1 MARTPLDDVA
11 ERLDA
16 ALDRPVEPG
25 TVDEVLM
32 QKVAVPYKLIRK
44 YSRVQVEGLKHL
56 PEEGAVLA
64 CNHTGWLGL
73 DYANLAVVVHDKTG
87 RFVRGVVH
95 PAWFKNET
103 IGRFASRLGLA
114 EATKE
119 NIVQMARSGKLVV
132 VFPEAEHGA
141 FKDARKAKYK
151 LMEFRRGFVRAAMR
165 AQVPLVPVAIVG
177 GEEANPSLGELELTD
192 KLFRIPL
199 PRPANILPRPVKW
212 RISIMEPVPMD
223 EYTEDDASDRDLV
236 HRLCMEVRDRIQDEI
251 QVQLEKRGSAYL

>member
-1 MARTPLDDVA
+1 MAETPLDDVA

-44 YSRVQVEGLKHL
+44 YCRVQVEGIENL
-56 PEEGAVLA
+56 PAAGAVLA

-95 PAWFKNET
+95 PAWFKNDT

-114 EATKE
+114 QANKD
-119 NIVQMARSGKLVV
+119 NIVQMAESGKLVV

-151 LMEFRRGFVRAAMR
+151 LMEFKRGFVRAAMG
-165 AQVPLVPVAIVG
+165 AQVPIVPVAIVG

-192 KLFRIPL
+192 RLFRIPL

-223 EYTEDDASDRDLV
+223 EYRPEDASEPDEV
-236 HRLCMEVRDRIQDEI
+236 YRLCDEIRDAIQDEI
-251 QVQLEKRGSAYL
+251 DVQLEKRGSAYL

>member
-1 MARTPLDDVA
+1 MAETPLDDVA

-25 TVDEVLM
+25 TVDEILM
-32 QKVAVPYKLIRK
+32 QKVAIPYKIIRK
-44 YSRVQVEGLKHL
+44 YCRVHVEGLANL
-56 PEEGAVLA
+56 PKAGGILA

-114 EATKE
+114 EATKD
-119 NIVQMARSGKLVV
+119 NIVQMVRSGKLVV

-141 FKDARKAKYK
+141 FKDVRKAKYK
-151 LMEFRRGFVRAAMR
+151 LMEFKRGFVRAAMR
-165 AQVPLVPVAIVG
+165 AQTPLVPVAIVG

-212 RISIMEPVPMD
+212 RISIMQPVSME
-223 EYTEDDASDRDLV
+223 EYGPEDASDAKVV
-236 HRLCMEVRDRIQDEI
+236 HALCDEVRDRIQDEI
-251 QVQLEKRGSAYL
+251 DVQLEKRGSAYL

>member
-1 MARTPLDDVA
+1 MARTPLEDVA

-32 QKVAVPYKLIRK
+32 QKVAVPYKLIRS
-44 YSRVQVEGLKHL
+44 YCRVTAEGIENL
-56 PEEGAVLA
+56 PKGGGLLA

-73 DYANLAVVVHDKTG
+73 DYANLAVTVHDKTG

-95 PAWFKNET
+95 PAWFKNEA
-103 IGRFASRLGLA
+103 IGKFASRLGLA
-114 EATKE
+114 KATKE
-119 NIVQMARSGKLVV
+119 NIVQMAGSGKLVV

-151 LMEFRRGFVRAAMR
+151 LMEFKRGFVRAAMR
-165 AQVPLVPVAIVG
+165 AQVPVVPVAIVG

-199 PRPANILPRPVKW
+199 PRPKNILPRPVKW
-212 RISIMEPVPMD
+212 RISIMEPIPMD
-223 EYTEDDASDRDLV
+223 EYSPQDAADRKLV
-236 HRLCMEVRDRIQDEI
+236 HGISENVRDRIQEEI
-251 QVQLEKRGSAYL
+251 EVQLEKRGRAYW